1 MNKIKEFYTIL
12 RSNAPLIFEG
22 WYISTVCKSLNNVKR
37 FCVTVKLFSINRKTK
52 QRYENCQ
59 S

>member
-1 MNKIKEFYTIL
+1 MLEYTF
-12 RSNAPLIFEG
+12 PLIFKG
-22 WYISTVCKSLNNVKR
+22 WYISTVGLSLNNVKR
-37 FCVTVKLFSINRKTK
+37 FCVAEKLFSINRKTK